1 MSLTANLD
9 PRIHIND
16 KVYLHIPQPISDNS
30 QSFQIAESKDK
41 VSKVGI
47 ELDFDLRKILEHL
60 LMKNG
65 SSPVSCACTNLFTLL
80 FYLNYEN

>member
-1 MSLTANLD
+1 M
-9 PRIHIND
+9 HIS
-16 KVYLHIPQPISDNS
+16 QPISDNS
-30 QSFQIAESKDK
+30 QSFQVEVSKEK
-41 VSKVGI
+41 VSKLGI